1 MRVGSAVRW
10 IVPMLVT
17 AALLAALTG
26 CAGGTGAGDSSLPA
40 QPNPTATPTSPPTG
54 ADEQRTSS
62 PAPVGRSVATPPPPR
77 PADAPVSVELPS
89 VDITAEVLPVG
100 AAEDGQMELP
110 DDPNVVGWYRFG
122 PTAGDGTGSVVLAG
136 HVDSRRYG
144 LGALV
149 RLQNTEVGDDVVV
162 RTETGE
168 IREYAVVDVEYV
180 PRAEL
185 PIAEVFRRDGAEQLL
200 LITCA
205 GDFDRDRGYREN
217 VIVTAEP
224 K

>member
-1 MRVGSAVRW
+1 M
-10 IVPMLVT
+10 
-17 AALLAALTG
+17 
-26 CAGGTGAGDSSLPA
+26 
-40 QPNPTATPTSPPTG
+40 
-54 ADEQRTSS
+54 
-62 PAPVGRSVATPPPPR
+62 
-77 PADAPVSVELPS
+77 DAPVSVELPS
-89 VDITAEVLPVG
+89 VDISAEVLPVG

-122 PTAGDGTGSVVLAG
+122 PTAGDGAGSVVLAG

-144 LGALV
+144 LGQLV

-168 IREYAVVDVEYV
+168 VREYAVVDVEYV

-185 PIAEVFRRDGAEQLL
+185 PIAEVFRRDGTEQLL

-205 GDFDRDRGYREN
+205 GDFDRDRGYQDN